1 MSVYDLTTTDALLS
15 TTRSVRKRLD
25 LQKPVPR
32 QVILDCI
39 ALSQQAPTG
48 SNSQDWRWL
57 VVTDADK
64 RRALAELY
72 YRNASAYLAP
82 TNQESV
88 TGGDAQTSRVIDSA
102 RYLMDHLHEVPVHVI
117 PCIEVK
123 NRKDASPE
131 HWASVMGSIYP
142 AVWSFNLALR
152 ARGLGSV
159 LTTLHLGHADEAAA
173 LLGIPDNMLQAGL
186 LPVAYTLGTD
196 FRPAQRPPPESITAR
211 SGVSPAACDS
221 VVPGHEL
228 LDLGPLGSPTV
239 DRLRFVDVAERN
251 PAKQHELGREF
262 DIVTDRLIPA

>member
-64 RRALAELY
+64 RRALADLY

-196 FRPAQRPPPESITAR
+196 FRPAQRPPPESITR
-211 SGVSPAACDS
+211 WE
-221 VVPGHEL
+221 HW
-228 LDLGPLGSPTV
+228 
-239 DRLRFVDVAERN
+239 
-251 PAKQHELGREF
+251 
-262 DIVTDRLIPA
+262 